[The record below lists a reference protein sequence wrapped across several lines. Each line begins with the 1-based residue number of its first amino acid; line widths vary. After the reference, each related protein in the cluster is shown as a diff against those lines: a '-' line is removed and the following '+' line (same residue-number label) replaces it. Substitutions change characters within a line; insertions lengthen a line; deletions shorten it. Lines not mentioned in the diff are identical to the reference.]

1 MPSVVETREAALCGV
16 RSSTLLTSAV
26 TNASDVRAA
35 KTTPTPVLRVPLTDL
50 LGRGSVLLALATASA
65 STATTTAATSSTTPT
80 PAATSST
87 ATPTA
92 ASTPATSPAAAATT
106 PTATTRPS
114 SRATTPTASTAPTAA
129 SPAVTATTLAPFA
142 LAAAASA
149 RGRRSADL
157 LSTKKVD
164 SSSRGDRGKKG
175 GRRTPLKERA
185 IGTVEIAAVAVG
197 EAGRTNQVGQDG
209 AARFRSGR
217 GSAGWRG
224 SVQGA
229 RLGSGRAALVARL
242 GSQRGRA
249 ARSPSC
255 AAAGTGRPGP
265 LGGGHGSAR
274 SARGQLGP

>member
-1 MPSVVETREAALCGV
+1 MPAGQLSGLRELNAPSVVETREAALCGV
-16 RSSTLLTSAV
+16 WSSTLLTSAV
-26 TNASDVRAA
+26 TSANDVRAA
-35 KTTPTPVLRVPLTDL
+35 KTTPNPVLRVPLTDL

-80 PAATSST
+80 PAAASST

-114 SRATTPTASTAPTAA
+114 SRATTPTASTPPTAA
-129 SPAVTATTLAPFA
+129 SPAVTPTATTLAPFA

-175 GRRTPLKERA
+175 GRRTPLKR
-185 IGTVEIAAVAVG
+185 
-197 EAGRTNQVGQDG
+197 
-209 AARFRSGR
+209 
-217 GSAGWRG
+217 
-224 SVQGA
+224 
-229 RLGSGRAALVARL
+229 
-242 GSQRGRA
+242 
-249 ARSPSC
+249 
-255 AAAGTGRPGP
+255 GTGV
-265 LGGGHGSAR
+265 AT
-274 SARGQLGP
+274 RGTYSDYASVSCK